1 MKKAFI
7 VLAFVAAL
15 FITEKAQAQLN
26 LYAGY
31 APELMY
37 TSTPSHDT
45 TLFYHG
51 VNLGL
56 SWEFNLT
63 HNLKLKAGAQF
74 RMNLRGSTKS
84 YWVEY
89 EETETPGDPEG
100 SYLIYHNVNE
110 RQSLIDIPI
119 LLKYNIPAGSKVI
132 ISPFVG
138 PMLSWGIKG
147 STFETDTWPVSLERK
162 REWYGE
168 NGYKSRFNV
177 YAMAGLDIDFKQFTI
192 TLGGR
197 YGFLNPNKLNA
208 STTTTKAYGFFINF
222 GHTF

>member
-63 HNLKLKAGAQF
+63 HNFKLKAGAQF

-89 EETETPGDPEG
+89 EETETPDDPEG

>member
-1 MKKAFI
+1 M
-7 VLAFVAAL
+7 AFVAAL

-31 APELMY
+31 TPELMY

-89 EETETPGDPEG
+89 EETETPDDPEG

-147 STFETDTWPVSLERK
+147 STIETDTWPVSIERK

-177 YAMAGLDIDFKQFTI
+177 YAMAGLDIDLKQFTI

>member
-1 MKKAFI
+1 MKKALI

-15 FITEKAQAQLN
+15 FVTEEAQAQLN

-37 TSTPSHDT
+37 TSTPTHDT
-45 TLFYHG
+45 TLYYHG

-56 SWEFNLT
+56 SWEFTLT
-63 HNLKLKAGAQF
+63 GNLKLNAGAQF
-74 RMNLRGSTKS
+74 RMNLREDSEQ

-89 EETETPGDPEG
+89 ENAETIDDPEG
-100 SYLIYHNVNE
+100 SYLIYHSTKE
-110 RQSLIDIPI
+110 RQSLIDIPV

-132 ISPFVG
+132 FSPFVG
-138 PMLSWGIKG
+138 PMLSWGLKG
-147 STFETDTWPVSLERK
+147 STTETDTWPVSFEKK

-177 YAMAGLDIDFKQFTI
+177 YAMAGFEIDLKQFTI
-192 TLGGR
+192 ALGGR
-197 YGFLNPNKLNA
+197 YGFLNFDKRTD
-208 STTTTKAYGFFINF
+208 TTGKAYGFFLNF

>member
-1 MKKAFI
+1 M
-7 VLAFVAAL
+7 AFVAAL

-31 APELMY
+31 APELMR
-37 TSTPSHDT
+37 TSTPTHDT

-56 SWEFNLT
+56 SWEFNLAR
-63 HNLKLKAGAQF
+63 NLKLNAGAHF
-74 RMNLRGSTKS
+74 RMNIRENTEQ
-84 YWVEY
+84 YWMEY
-89 EETETPGDPEG
+89 EASETADDPEG
-100 SYLIYHNVNE
+100 SYLIYHNVKE

-119 LLKYNIPAGSKVI
+119 LLKYNIHAGSKVI
-132 ISPFVG
+132 FSPFVG
-138 PMLSWGIKG
+138 PMLSWGLKG
-147 STFETDTWPVSLERK
+147 STIETDTWPVSIERK
-162 REWYGE
+162 HEWYGE

-177 YAMAGLDIDFKQFTI
+177 YAMAGFEIDIKQFTI

-197 YGFLNPNKLNA
+197 YGFLNLEKRN
-208 STTTTKAYGFFINF
+208 TGTTTKAYGFFLNF

>member
-1 MKKAFI
+1 MKKALI
-7 VLAFVAAL
+7 VLAFIASL
-15 FITEKAQAQLN
+15 FVTEKAQAQLN

-37 TSTPSHDT
+37 TSTPTHDT

-51 VNLGL
+51 VNLGI
-56 SWEFNLT
+56 SWEFNLAR
-63 HNLKLKAGAQF
+63 NLKLNAGAQF
-74 RMNLRGSTKS
+74 RMNLKESTEQ

-89 EETETPGDPEG
+89 EETETPDDPEG
-100 SYLIYHNVNE
+100 SYLIYHNVKE

-132 ISPFVG
+132 FSPFVG
-138 PMLSWGIKG
+138 PMLSWGLNG
-147 STFETDTWPVSLERK
+147 STIETDTWPVSIEKK

-177 YAMAGLDIDFKQFTI
+177 YAMAGLEIDLKHFTI

-197 YGFLNPNKLNA
+197 YGFLNLYKLNA
-208 STTTTKAYGFFINF
+208 ATTTKSYGFFINF

>member
-1 MKKAFI
+1 MKKALI
-7 VLAFVAAL
+7 VLAFIAAL

-37 TSTPSHDT
+37 TSTPTHDT

-56 SWEFNLT
+56 SWEFNLA
-63 HNLKLKAGAQF
+63 HNLKLNAGAHF
-74 RMNLRGSTKS
+74 RMNIRENAEQ
-84 YWVEY
+84 YWEEY
-89 EETETPGDPEG
+89 ENPGTADDPEG
-100 SYLIYHNVNE
+100 SYLIYHNVKE
-110 RQSLIDIPI
+110 RQSLIDIPV

-132 ISPFVG
+132 FSPFVG

-147 STFETDTWPVSLERK
+147 STTETDTWPVSIERK
-162 REWYGE
+162 HEWYGE
-168 NGYKSRFNV
+168 SGHMNRFNV
-177 YAMAGLDIDFKQFTI
+177 YAMAGLEIDLKQFTI

-197 YGFLNPNKLNA
+197 YGFLNLEKRN
-208 STTTTKAYGFFINF
+208 TGTTTKAYGFFLNF

>member
-37 TSTPSHDT
+37 TSTPTHDT

-56 SWEFNLT
+56 SWEFSLS
-63 HNLKLKAGAQF
+63 HNLKLQAGAQF
-74 RMNLRGSTKS
+74 RMNIRGNTKQ

-89 EETETPGDPEG
+89 EDPETEGDPEG
-100 SYLIYHNVNE
+100 SYLIYHNVKE

-119 LLKYNIPAGSKVI
+119 LLKYNIPAGSKVTF
-132 ISPFVG
+132 SPFVG
-138 PMLSWGIKG
+138 PMLSWGLKG
-147 STFETDTWPVSLERK
+147 STIETDTWPVSIEKK

-177 YAMAGLDIDFKQFTI
+177 YAMAGLEIDFKQFTI

-197 YGFLNPNKLNA
+197 YGFLNPDKRI
-208 STTTTKAYGFFINF
+208 TGTTTKAYGFFINF

>member
-1 MKKAFI
+1 MKKALI
-7 VLAFVAAL
+7 VLALVAAL
-15 FITEKAQAQLN
+15 FVTKNAQAQLN

-31 APELMY
+31 APELMR
-37 TSTPSHDT
+37 TSTPTHDT

-56 SWEFNLT
+56 SWEFSLS
-63 HNLKLKAGAQF
+63 HNLKLQAGAQF
-74 RMNLRGSTKS
+74 RMNIRGNTKQ

-89 EETETPGDPEG
+89 EDPETEGDPEG
-100 SYLIYHNVNE
+100 SYLIYHNVKE

-119 LLKYNIPAGSKVI
+119 LLKYNIPAGNKVI
-132 ISPFVG
+132 FSPFVG
-138 PMLSWGIKG
+138 PMLSWGLKG
-147 STFETDTWPVSLERK
+147 STIETDTWPVSIERK
-162 REWYGE
+162 HEWYGE

-177 YAMAGLDIDFKQFTI
+177 YAMAGFEIDIKQFTI

-197 YGFLNPNKLNA
+197 YGFLNLDKRN
-208 STTTTKAYGFFINF
+208 TGTTTKVYGFFINF

>member
-1 MKKAFI
+1 MKKALI

-15 FITEKAQAQLN
+15 FVTKNAQAQLN

-37 TSTPSHDT
+37 TSTPTHDT

-56 SWEFNLT
+56 SWEFNLA
-63 HNLKLKAGAQF
+63 HNLKLNAGAHF
-74 RMNLRGSTKS
+74 RMNIRENTEQ
-84 YWVEY
+84 YWEEY
-89 EETETPGDPEG
+89 ENPETADDPEG
-100 SYLIYHNVNE
+100 SYLIYHNVKE

-132 ISPFVG
+132 FSPFVG
-138 PMLSWGIKG
+138 PMLSWGLKG
-147 STFETDTWPVSLERK
+147 STIETDTWPVSIEK
-162 REWYGE
+162 KHEWYGE
-168 NGYKSRFNV
+168 NGYMNRFNV
-177 YAMAGLDIDFKQFTI
+177 YAMAGLEIDLKQFTI

-197 YGFLNPNKLNA
+197 YGFLNLEKRN
-208 STTTTKAYGFFINF
+208 TGTTTKAYGFFLNF